1 MKINGHLLFN
11 ADGTGRVQNAFL
23 ETTSTVDGLAVGA
36 AGRFIYQTG
45 AGGEGAGFYYST
57 DSAWIKVANASIL
70 TGVQTEIDAV
80 ETSLGAGIS
89 STGTFVAGG
98 FTSTFSD
105 LGGAPTSFTDA
116 INKLAIYSNS
126 NNQLSE
132 LDDVDVAGLADKG
145 LLQYSSTSGKWED
158 VTVAGLAGQVSLDQL
173 GDVDLTGAAD
183 GSLMKLVGST
193 WTDVTIGSDSGV
205 QKYDAGLDAL
215 ADKTSTGILVQTGA
229 DTFASR
235 EIVVPTG
242 MSITNADGVAGN
254 PTIALANDL
263 AALEGLSTTGI
274 IVRTGDGS
282 AVTREVVGSD
292 GIAVSSGTGV
302 SANITLSLDATLVS
316 LANTSDDGIMIRKAD
331 GTMVGKD
338 VAGTADRVVV
348 TNGSGTDAGD
358 ILVDLAVVP
367 FSGSAAFSKVAVDAY
382 GRVTTS
388 TAVTTGDITALVDA
402 TYVNVSGDTM
412 TGDLSF
418 GGTQKVTGLAA
429 PTSAGDA
436 ANKSYVDSVA
446 SGLSWKEPV
455 DSVGAALPGTATTGD
470 RFLNTTDYKIYTATA
485 ANTWDAGV
493 APVDGWAVFDRA
505 TETGYVYPGTG
516 SWVQF
521 TGAGQITAGVGMSK
535 NANVLDIN
543 LGAGVRELPT
553 DEVGLDLYSAGG
565 LLLTTDGSAASTSSA
580 AQLAIAPLG
589 VTNAMLAGSIENAKL
604 VNSAV
609 SLAGDQGTA
618 GSVSLGGT
626 ITFDGVAAQGVD
638 VAVTGSTAV
647 ITVATATTAALG
659 VAKFS
664 SDDFAVAVDGM
675 VTVKAAGIDNAQLAN
690 SSMTFGGDT
699 GSAAT
704 SLGGSFD
711 VKGSGAISTAVA
723 GSTATV
729 SVADASTTVKG
740 VASFSSDFFSVSSGA
755 VSLAASLDDLTNVDG
770 ADAGADKSLLQ
781 KDGSTWT
788 VVAPSTLMG
797 QVKLGDL
804 GDVGTA
810 STATVGEVLAV
821 KGDNTFGTTKMFH
834 LYDGA
839 SATTHVVTH
848 GLGQKYCNVTVV
860 DAGDE
865 VVIPQSIT
873 FNSSTQLTV
882 VFNSAIACKIVV
894 MGIATA

>member
-89 STGTFVAGG
+89 STGTFVSGG
-98 FTSTFSD
+98 FTSTFAD

-145 LLQYSSTSGKWED
+145 LLQYNSGSGKWED

-173 GDVDLTGAAD
+173 GDVDLTGAAA
-183 GSLMKLVGST
+183 GSLIKLVGST

-316 LANTSDDGIMIRKAD
+316 LANTTDDGIMIRKAD

-338 VAGTADRVVV
+338 VAGTANRVVV

-367 FSGSAAFSKVAVDAY
+367 FSGTAAFSKFAVDSY

-388 TAVTTGDITALVDA
+388 TAVVTSDITALVDA
-402 TYVNVSGDTM
+402 TYVNASGDSM
-412 TGDLSF
+412 SGNLAMGSNLI
-418 GGTQKVTGLAA
+418 TGLGA
-429 PTSAGDA
+429 PSNPGDA
-436 ANKSYVDSVA
+436 TNKSYVDSVA

-455 DSVGAALPGTATTGD
+455 QSVGTSLPGTATTGD
-470 RFLNTTDYKIYTATA
+470 RFLNTADGKVYTATA
-485 ANTWDAGV
+485 TNTWDAGV
-493 APVDGWAVFDRA
+493 SPADGWALFDRA
-505 TETGYVYPGTG
+505 TETGYVYSG
-516 SWVQF
+516 SAWVQF

-535 NANVLDIN
+535 TGNVLDIN
-543 LGAGVRELPT
+543 LGAGVKELPT

-589 VTNAMLAGSIENAKL
+589 VTNAMLAGSIENGKL
-604 VNSAV
+604 VNSSM
-609 SLAGDQGTA
+609 SLAGDQGTV
-618 GSVSLGGT
+618 GSVALGGT

-647 ITVATATTAALG
+647 ITVATATTSALG

-664 SDDFAVAVDGM
+664 SDDFAVAVDGT
-675 VTVKAAGIDNAQLAN
+675 VTVKASGIDNAQLAN

-711 VKGSGAISTAVA
+711 VKGSGAISTAVV

-729 SVADASTTVKG
+729 SVAVATDSVKG

>member
-45 AGGEGAGFYYST
+45 TGGEGAGFYYST

-89 STGTFVAGG
+89 STGTFLAAG

-132 LDDVDVAGLADKG
+132 LDDVDVTGLADKG
-145 LLQYSSTSGKWED
+145 LLQYNSTSGKWED
-158 VTVAGLAGQVSLDQL
+158 VSAVTVAGQVSLDDI
-173 GDVDLTGAAD
+173 GNVDLTGAAD
-183 GSLMKLVGST
+183 GSLLKLVGST

-242 MSITNADGVAGN
+242 MQITNADGVAGN

-263 AALEGLSTTGI
+263 AALEGLTTTGI
-274 IVRTGDGS
+274 IVRTADG
-282 AVTREVVGSD
+282 AATTREVVGSD
-292 GIAVSSGTGV
+292 GISVSSGTGV

-316 LANTSDDGIMIRKAD
+316 LANTTDDGIMIRKAD

-367 FSGSAAFSKVAVDAY
+367 FTGTAAFIKAAVDAY

-412 TGDLSF
+412 SGNLAMGSNLI
-418 GGTQKVTGLAA
+418 TGLGA
-429 PTSAGDA
+429 PTNPGDA
-436 ANKSYVDSVA
+436 ATKSYVDSVA
-446 SGLSWKEPV
+446 AGLSWKTPV
-455 DSVGAALPGTATTGD
+455 DSVGTSLPLTATTGD
-470 RFLNTTDYKIYTATA
+470 RFLNTADGKVYTATA
-485 ANTWDAGV
+485 TNTWDAGSTP
-493 APVDGWAVFDRA
+493 ADGWALFDRA
-505 TETGYVYPGTG
+505 TETGYVYSG
-516 SWVQF
+516 SAWVQF
-521 TGAGQITAGVGMSK
+521 TGGGQLTAGVGLVK
-535 NANVLDIN
+535 NGNVLDIN
-543 LGAGVRELPT
+543 LGAGVKELPT
-553 DEVGLDLYSAGG
+553 DEVGLDLYTAGG

-604 VNSAV
+604 VNSSM
-609 SLAGDQGTA
+609 SLAGDQGTV
-618 GSVSLGGT
+618 GSVALGGT
-626 ITFDGVAAQGVD
+626 ITFDGVAGQGVD

-647 ITVATATTAALG
+647 ITVATATTSALG

-664 SDDFAVAVDGM
+664 SDDFAVAVDGT
-675 VTVKAAGIDNAQLAN
+675 VTVKSAGIDNVQLVN
-690 SSMTFGGDT
+690 SAMTFGGDT
-699 GSAAT
+699 GTPAVT
-704 SLGGSFD
+704 SLGGTFD

-729 SVADASTTVKG
+729 SVAVATDSVLG
-740 VASFSSDFFSVSSGA
+740 VASFNNAFFSVAAGA

-788 VVAPSTLMG
+788 VVAPATLMG

>member
-132 LDDVDVAGLADKG
+132 LDDVDVTGLADKG
-145 LLQYSSTSGKWED
+145 LLQYSSASGKWED

-173 GDVDLTGAAD
+173 GDVDLTGAAN
-183 GSLMKLVGST
+183 GALIKLVGST
-193 WTDVTIGSDSGV
+193 WTDVTIGADSGV
-205 QKYDAGLDAL
+205 QKYDAALDAL
-215 ADKTSTGILVQTGA
+215 ADKTSTGILVQTAA

-302 SANITLSLDATLVS
+302 SANITLSLDPTLVS
-316 LANTSDDGIMIRKAD
+316 LANTTDDGIMIRKAD

-338 VAGTADRVVV
+338 VAGTANRVVV

-367 FSGSAAFSKVAVDAY
+367 FSGSAAFIKAAVDAY

-388 TAVTTGDITALVDA
+388 TAVVTSDITALVDA
-402 TYVNVSGDTM
+402 TYVNASGDSM
-412 TGDLSF
+412 TGNLAM
-418 GGTQKVTGLAA
+418 GGNKITGLGT
-429 PTSAGDA
+429 PTNTGDA
-436 ANKSYVDSVA
+436 TTKAYVDSVA

-455 DSVGAALPGTATTGD
+455 DSVGATNPLTATTGD
-470 RFLNTTDYKIYTATA
+470 RFLNTTDKKIYTATA
-485 ANTWDAGV
+485 TDTWDAGV
-493 APVDGWAVFDRA
+493 APVDGWALFDRA
-505 TETGYVYPGTG
+505 TETGYVYPGG
-516 SWVQF
+516 GGAWVQF
-521 TGAGQITAGVGMSK
+521 TGAGQLTAGVGMSK
-535 NANVLDIN
+535 NGNVLDVN
-543 LGAGVRELPT
+543 LGAGVKELPT

-565 LLLTTDGSAASTSSA
+565 LLLTTNGSDASTSSA

-609 SLAGDQGTA
+609 SLAGDQGTT
-618 GSVSLGGT
+618 GTVSLGGT
-626 ITFDGVAAQGVD
+626 ITFDGVSAQGVD
-638 VAVTGSTAV
+638 VAVSGSTAV

-664 SDDFAVAVDGM
+664 SDDFAVAVDGT
-675 VTVKAAGIDNAQLAN
+675 VTVKSAGIDNAQLAN
-690 SSMTFGGDT
+690 SSITFGGDT

-704 SLGGSFD
+704 ALGGKFD
-711 VKGSGAISTAVA
+711 VKGSGAISTAFA

-729 SVADASTTVKG
+729 SVADATTSVKG

-788 VVAPSTLMG
+788 VVAPATLMG